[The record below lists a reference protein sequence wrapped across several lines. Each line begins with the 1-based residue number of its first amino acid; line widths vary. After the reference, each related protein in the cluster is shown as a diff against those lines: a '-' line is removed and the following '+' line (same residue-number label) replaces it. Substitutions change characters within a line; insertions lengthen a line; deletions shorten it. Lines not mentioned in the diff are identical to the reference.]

1 VSDPLSL
8 PLARLDRPLKLHS
21 RALDADLWLVPPG
34 CNDRTFDAPVY
45 TCDECRIL
53 LALDLSP
60 AELKAAHLTKA
71 LFEGDLLLVDELD
84 SLRRLY
90 ERLLRRF
97 RELEKNLGSG
107 SSGENEGKLLQVAR
121 HLSLLLTHVEAL
133 ETTPRERP

>member
-1 VSDPLSL
+1 MSDPLSL

>member
-1 VSDPLSL
+1 M
-8 PLARLDRPLKLHS
+8 
-21 RALDADLWLVPPG
+21 
-34 CNDRTFDAPVY
+34 
-45 TCDECRIL
+45 
-53 LALDLSP
+53 
-60 AELKAAHLTKA
+60 KAGHLTKA